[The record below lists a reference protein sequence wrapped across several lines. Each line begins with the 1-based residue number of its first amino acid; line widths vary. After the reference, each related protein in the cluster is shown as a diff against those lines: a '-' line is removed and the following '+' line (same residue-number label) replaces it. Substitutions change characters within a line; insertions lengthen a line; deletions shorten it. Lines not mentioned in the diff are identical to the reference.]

1 MSVSVIIISGPNE
14 NSPKASISV
23 YVLAANS
30 QDGVFVR
37 TTRPRPENNK
47 NALVLDDE
55 MNDLWNRIIIILYL
69 VHGIIIEMNDL
80 WNRRIIGQ

>member
-1 MSVSVIIISGPNE
+1 MSGPNE
-14 NSPKASISV
+14 NAANANISV

-37 TTRPRPENNK
+37 TTGPRTENNK

-55 MNDLWNRIIIILYL
+55 MNDLWNRRKKSDTLEY
-69 VHGIIIEMNDL
+69 
-80 WNRRIIGQ
+80 